1 MDRFLN
7 SEFTAIGII
16 ALIIF
21 IVLIWW
27 VKTSNRFN
35 RYKVVID
42 ESKKNVD
49 IALAKRYDTI
59 CEMIKVAKSYA
70 KHESSTFSDVIKLR
84 QNANIK
90 EFNATIQN
98 QDKEISKIFALAE
111 SYPDLKSSQE
121 FINLQDEISDEN
133 EQLAAAK
140 RIVNNNISII
150 NQEIV
155 SFPKSVVA
163 KSKGLKEMEFLKE
176 QNIDVKKSIKMGVTS
191 KIIMIS
197 EVFYCDNVY
206 K

>member
-1 MDRFLN
+1 MDRFLKL
-7 SEFTAIGII
+7 EFTAIGII

-90 EFNATIQN
+90 EFNAAIQN
-98 QDKEISKIFALAE
+98 QNKEISKIFALAE
-111 SYPDLKSSQE
+111 AYPDLKSSQE

-176 QNIDVKKSIKMGVTS
+176 QNIDSKRSINEFDYDVK
-191 KIIMIS
+191 
-197 EVFYCDNVY
+197 
-206 K
+206 

>member
-7 SEFTAIGII
+7 AEFTAIGII
-16 ALIIF
+16 ALIIL
-21 IVLIWW
+21 IVVIWW

-90 EFNATIQN
+90 EFNAAIQN
-98 QDKEISKIFALAE
+98 QDREISKIFALAE

-176 QNIDVKKSIKMGVTS
+176 QNIDGKRSINEFDYDVK
-191 KIIMIS
+191 
-197 EVFYCDNVY
+197 
-206 K
+206 

>member
-7 SEFTAIGII
+7 SEFTAIVII
-16 ALIIF
+16 ALIIL
-21 IVLIWW
+21 IVIIWW

-90 EFNATIQN
+90 EFNTAIQN

-176 QNIDVKKSIKMGVTS
+176 QNIDVKRSINEFDYDVK
-191 KIIMIS
+191 
-197 EVFYCDNVY
+197 
-206 K
+206 

>member
-7 SEFTAIGII
+7 SEFTTIGII

-27 VKTSNRFN
+27 IKTSNRFN

-70 KHESSTFSDVIKLR
+70 RHEASTFSDVIKLR

-90 EFNATIQN
+90 EFNTAIQN

-176 QNIDVKKSIKMGVTS
+176 QNIDIKRSINEFDYEVK
-191 KIIMIS
+191 
-197 EVFYCDNVY
+197 
-206 K
+206 

>member
-16 ALIIF
+16 ALIIL
-21 IVLIWW
+21 IVIIWW
-27 VKTSNRFN
+27 VKTSNKFN

-70 KHESSTFSDVIKLR
+70 KHEASTFSDVIKLR

-90 EFNATIQN
+90 EFNTAIQN

-111 SYPDLKSSQE
+111 SYPGLKSSQE

-155 SFPKSVVA
+155 PFPKSVVA

-176 QNIDVKKSIKMGVTS
+176 QNIDS
-191 KIIMIS
+191 KRSIS
-197 EVFYCDNVY
+197 EFDYDV

>member
-70 KHESSTFSDVIKLR
+70 RHEASTFSDVIKLR

-90 EFNATIQN
+90 EFNTTIQN
-98 QDKEISKIFALAE
+98 QDKEIRKIFALAE

-176 QNIDVKKSIKMGVTS
+176 QNIDRKRSINEFDYDVK
-191 KIIMIS
+191 
-197 EVFYCDNVY
+197 
-206 K
+206 

>member
-35 RYKVVID
+35 WYKVVID

-70 KHESSTFSDVIKLR
+70 KHESSTFSEVIKLR

-90 EFNATIQN
+90 EFNTAIQN
-98 QDKEISKIFALAE
+98 QNKEISKIFALAE

-163 KSKGLKEMEFLKE
+163 KSKGLKEMDFLKE
-176 QNIDVKKSIKMGVTS
+176 QNKDSKRSINEFDYDVK
-191 KIIMIS
+191 
-197 EVFYCDNVY
+197 
-206 K
+206 

>member
-16 ALIIF
+16 ALIIL

-70 KHESSTFSDVIKLR
+70 KHESSTFSDIIKLR

-90 EFNATIQN
+90 EFNSAIQN
-98 QDKEISKIFALAE
+98 QDREISKIFALAE
-111 SYPDLKSSQE
+111 AYPDLKSSQE

-176 QNIDVKKSIKMGVTS
+176 QNIDVKRSINEFDYDVK
-191 KIIMIS
+191 
-197 EVFYCDNVY
+197 
-206 K
+206 

>member
-7 SEFTAIGII
+7 LEFTAIGII
-16 ALIIF
+16 ALIIL
-21 IVLIWW
+21 IVIIWW

-70 KHESSTFSDVIKLR
+70 KHETSTFSDVIKLR

-90 EFNATIQN
+90 EFNAAIQN
-98 QDKEISKIFALAE
+98 QDREISKIFALAE

-176 QNIDVKKSIKMGVTS
+176 QNIDS
-191 KIIMIS
+191 KRSIS
-197 EVFYCDNVY
+197 EFDYDV

>member
-1 MDRFLN
+1 MDRFLS

-16 ALIIF
+16 ALIIL
-21 IVLIWW
+21 IVIIWW

-90 EFNATIQN
+90 EFNAAIQN
-98 QDKEISKIFALAE
+98 QDREISKIFAIAE

-155 SFPKSVVA
+155 SFPKSIVA

-176 QNIDVKKSIKMGVTS
+176 QNIDS
-191 KIIMIS
+191 KRSIS
-197 EVFYCDNVY
+197 EFDYDV

>member
-90 EFNATIQN
+90 EFNSAIQN
-98 QDKEISKIFALAE
+98 QDREISKIFALAE
-111 SYPDLKSSQE
+111 AYPDLKSSQE

-176 QNIDVKKSIKMGVTS
+176 QNIDSKRSINEFDYDVK
-191 KIIMIS
+191 
-197 EVFYCDNVY
+197 
-206 K
+206 

>member
-7 SEFTAIGII
+7 SEFTAIEII
-16 ALIIF
+16 ALIIL

-98 QDKEISKIFALAE
+98 QDREISKIFALAE
-111 SYPDLKSSQE
+111 AYPDLKSSQE

-176 QNIDVKKSIKMGVTS
+176 QNIDVKKSINEFDYDVK
-191 KIIMIS
+191 
-197 EVFYCDNVY
+197 
-206 K
+206 

>member
-90 EFNATIQN
+90 EFNTAIQN

-176 QNIDVKKSIKMGVTS
+176 KNIDSKRSINEFDYDVK
-191 KIIMIS
+191 
-197 EVFYCDNVY
+197 
-206 K
+206 

>member
-70 KHESSTFSDVIKLR
+70 KHESSTFSEVIKLR

-90 EFNATIQN
+90 EFNAAIQN

-176 QNIDVKKSIKMGVTS
+176 QNIDSKRSINEFDYDVK
-191 KIIMIS
+191 
-197 EVFYCDNVY
+197 
-206 K
+206 

>member
-70 KHESSTFSDVIKLR
+70 RHESSTFSEVIKLR

-90 EFNATIQN
+90 EFNTAIQN

-176 QNIDVKKSIKMGVTS
+176 QNIDSKRSINEFDYDVK
-191 KIIMIS
+191 
-197 EVFYCDNVY
+197 
-206 K
+206 

>member
-16 ALIIF
+16 ALIIL

-70 KHESSTFSDVIKLR
+70 RHEASTFSDVIKLR

-90 EFNATIQN
+90 EFNAAIQN
-98 QDKEISKIFALAE
+98 QDREISKIFALAE

-121 FINLQDEISDEN
+121 FINL
-133 EQLAAAK
+133 
-140 RIVNNNISII
+140 SII

-176 QNIDVKKSIKMGVTS
+176 QNIDS
-191 KIIMIS
+191 KRSIS
-197 EVFYCDNVY
+197 EFDYDV

>member
-176 QNIDVKKSIKMGVTS
+176 QNIDSKRSINEFDYDVK
-191 KIIMIS
+191 
-197 EVFYCDNVY
+197 
-206 K
+206 

>member
-70 KHESSTFSDVIKLR
+70 KHESSTFSDIIKLR

-90 EFNATIQN
+90 EFNSAIQN
-98 QDKEISKIFALAE
+98 QDREISKIFALSEA
-111 SYPDLKSSQE
+111 YPDLKSSQE

-176 QNIDVKKSIKMGVTS
+176 QNIDVKKSINEFDYDVK
-191 KIIMIS
+191 
-197 EVFYCDNVY
+197 
-206 K
+206 

>member
-70 KHESSTFSDVIKLR
+70 KHESSTFSDIIKLR

-90 EFNATIQN
+90 EFNAAIQN
-98 QDKEISKIFALAE
+98 QDREISKIFALAE

-176 QNIDVKKSIKMGVTS
+176 QNIDS
-191 KIIMIS
+191 KRSIS
-197 EVFYCDNVY
+197 EFDYDV

>member
-70 KHESSTFSDVIKLR
+70 KHESSTFSDIIKLR

-98 QDKEISKIFALAE
+98 QDREISKIFALAE
-111 SYPDLKSSQE
+111 AYPDLKSSQE

-176 QNIDVKKSIKMGVTS
+176 QNIDSKRSINEFDYDVK
-191 KIIMIS
+191 
-197 EVFYCDNVY
+197 
-206 K
+206 

>member
-70 KHESSTFSDVIKLR
+70 KHESSTFSEVIKLR
-84 QNANIK
+84 QKANIK
-90 EFNATIQN
+90 EFNAAIQN
-98 QDKEISKIFALAE
+98 QNKEISKIFALAE

-155 SFPKSVVA
+155 SFPKSIVA

-176 QNIDVKKSIKMGVTS
+176 QNIDS
-191 KIIMIS
+191 KRSIS
-197 EVFYCDNVY
+197 EFDYDV

>member
-21 IVLIWW
+21 IVIIWW

-49 IALAKRYDTI
+49 IELAKRYDTI

-90 EFNATIQN
+90 EFNTAIQN

-140 RIVNNNISII
+140 RIVNNNIRII

-176 QNIDVKKSIKMGVTS
+176 QNIDSKRSINEFDYDVK
-191 KIIMIS
+191 
-197 EVFYCDNVY
+197 
-206 K
+206 

>member
-7 SEFTAIGII
+7 LEFTAIGII
-16 ALIIF
+16 ALIIL
-21 IVLIWW
+21 IVIIWW

-90 EFNATIQN
+90 EFNAAIQN
-98 QDKEISKIFALAE
+98 QDREISKVFALAE

-176 QNIDVKKSIKMGVTS
+176 QNIDS
-191 KIIMIS
+191 KRSIS
-197 EVFYCDNVY
+197 EFDYDV

>member
-70 KHESSTFSDVIKLR
+70 KHESSTFSDIIKLR

-90 EFNATIQN
+90 EFNSAIQN
-98 QDKEISKIFALAE
+98 QDREISKIFALAE
-111 SYPDLKSSQE
+111 AHPDLKSSQE

-140 RIVNNNISII
+140 RIVNTNISII

-176 QNIDVKKSIKMGVTS
+176 QNIDSKRSINEFDYDVK
-191 KIIMIS
+191 
-197 EVFYCDNVY
+197 
-206 K
+206 

>member
-70 KHESSTFSDVIKLR
+70 RHEASTFSNVIKLR

-90 EFNATIQN
+90 EFNSAIQN
-98 QDKEISKIFALAE
+98 QDREISKIFALAE

-176 QNIDVKKSIKMGVTS
+176 QNIDVKKSINEFDYDVK
-191 KIIMIS
+191 
-197 EVFYCDNVY
+197 
-206 K
+206 

>member
-1 MDRFLN
+1 MNRFLN

-70 KHESSTFSDVIKLR
+70 RHEASTFSDVIKLR

-176 QNIDVKKSIKMGVTS
+176 QNIDVKRSINEFDYDVK
-191 KIIMIS
+191 
-197 EVFYCDNVY
+197 
-206 K
+206 

>member
-70 KHESSTFSDVIKLR
+70 KHESSTFSEVIKLR

-90 EFNATIQN
+90 EFNTAIQN

-176 QNIDVKKSIKMGVTS
+176 QNIDS
-191 KIIMIS
+191 KRSIS
-197 EVFYCDNVY
+197 EFDYDV

>member
-70 KHESSTFSDVIKLR
+70 KYESSTFSDIIKLR

-90 EFNATIQN
+90 EFNSAIQN
-98 QDKEISKIFALAE
+98 QDREISKIFALAE
-111 SYPDLKSSQE
+111 AYPDLKSSQE

-176 QNIDVKKSIKMGVTS
+176 QNIDSKRSINEFDYDVK
-191 KIIMIS
+191 
-197 EVFYCDNVY
+197 
-206 K
+206 

>member
-70 KHESSTFSDVIKLR
+70 RHETSTFSDVIKLR

-90 EFNATIQN
+90 EFNAAIQN

-176 QNIDVKKSIKMGVTS
+176 QNIDSKRSINEFDYDVK
-191 KIIMIS
+191 
-197 EVFYCDNVY
+197 
-206 K
+206 

>member
-7 SEFTAIGII
+7 SEFAAIGII
-16 ALIIF
+16 ALIIL

-27 VKTSNRFN
+27 VKISNRFN

-70 KHESSTFSDVIKLR
+70 KHEASTFSDVIQLR

-176 QNIDVKKSIKMGVTS
+176 QNIDSKRSINEFDYDVK
-191 KIIMIS
+191 
-197 EVFYCDNVY
+197 
-206 K
+206 

>member
-70 KHESSTFSDVIKLR
+70 KHETSTFSDVIKLR

-90 EFNATIQN
+90 EFNAAIQN
-98 QDKEISKIFALAE
+98 QDREISKIFALAE

-176 QNIDVKKSIKMGVTS
+176 QNIDS
-191 KIIMIS
+191 KRSIS
-197 EVFYCDNVY
+197 EFDYDV

>member
-90 EFNATIQN
+90 EFNAAIQN
-98 QDKEISKIFALAE
+98 QDREISKIFALAE

-176 QNIDVKKSIKMGVTS
+176 QNIDSKRSINEFDYDVK
-191 KIIMIS
+191 
-197 EVFYCDNVY
+197 
-206 K
+206 

>member
-16 ALIIF
+16 ALIIL

-70 KHESSTFSDVIKLR
+70 KHESSTFSDIIKLR

-90 EFNATIQN
+90 EFNSAIQN
-98 QDKEISKIFALAE
+98 QDREISKIFALAE
-111 SYPDLKSSQE
+111 AYPDLKSSQE

-176 QNIDVKKSIKMGVTS
+176 QNIDVKKSINEFDYDVK
-191 KIIMIS
+191 
-197 EVFYCDNVY
+197 
-206 K
+206 

>member
-1 MDRFLN
+1 
-7 SEFTAIGII
+7 
-16 ALIIF
+16 
-21 IVLIWW
+21 
-27 VKTSNRFN
+27 
-35 RYKVVID
+35 
-42 ESKKNVD
+42 
-49 IALAKRYDTI
+49 
-59 CEMIKVAKSYA
+59 MIKVAKSYA

-90 EFNATIQN
+90 EFNAAIQN
-98 QDKEISKIFALAE
+98 QDRENSKIFALAE
-111 SYPDLKSSQE
+111 NYPDLKSSQE

-176 QNIDVKKSIKMGVTS
+176 QNIDSKRSINEFDYDVK
-191 KIIMIS
+191 
-197 EVFYCDNVY
+197 
-206 K
+206 

>member
-16 ALIIF
+16 ALIIL
-21 IVLIWW
+21 IVIIWW

-90 EFNATIQN
+90 EFNAAIQN
-98 QDKEISKIFALAE
+98 QDREISKIFALAE
-111 SYPDLKSSQE
+111 NYPDLKSSQE

-176 QNIDVKKSIKMGVTS
+176 QNIDS
-191 KIIMIS
+191 KRSIS
-197 EVFYCDNVY
+197 EFDYDV

>member
-16 ALIIF
+16 ALFIL

-70 KHESSTFSDVIKLR
+70 KHESSTFSDVIQLR

-90 EFNATIQN
+90 EFNSAIQN
-98 QDKEISKIFALAE
+98 QDREISKIFALAE

-176 QNIDVKKSIKMGVTS
+176 QNIDS
-191 KIIMIS
+191 KRSIS
-197 EVFYCDNVY
+197 EFDYDV

>member
-21 IVLIWW
+21 IVIIWW

-70 KHESSTFSDVIKLR
+70 RHEASTFSEVIKLR

-90 EFNATIQN
+90 EFNTAIQN

-111 SYPDLKSSQE
+111 AYPDLKSSQE

-176 QNIDVKKSIKMGVTS
+176 QNIDSKRSINESDYDVK
-191 KIIMIS
+191 
-197 EVFYCDNVY
+197 
-206 K
+206 

>member
-7 SEFTAIGII
+7 SEFAAIGII
-16 ALIIF
+16 ALIIL

-70 KHESSTFSDVIKLR
+70 KHESSTFSDIIKLR

-90 EFNATIQN
+90 EFNSAIQN
-98 QDKEISKIFALAE
+98 QDREISKIFALAE
-111 SYPDLKSSQE
+111 AYPDLKSSQE

-176 QNIDVKKSIKMGVTS
+176 QNIDSKRSINEFDYDVK
-191 KIIMIS
+191 
-197 EVFYCDNVY
+197 
-206 K
+206 

>member
-90 EFNATIQN
+90 EFNTAIQN

-111 SYPDLKSSQE
+111 AYPDLKSSQE

-176 QNIDVKKSIKMGVTS
+176 QNIDSKRSINEFDYDVK
-191 KIIMIS
+191 
-197 EVFYCDNVY
+197 
-206 K
+206 